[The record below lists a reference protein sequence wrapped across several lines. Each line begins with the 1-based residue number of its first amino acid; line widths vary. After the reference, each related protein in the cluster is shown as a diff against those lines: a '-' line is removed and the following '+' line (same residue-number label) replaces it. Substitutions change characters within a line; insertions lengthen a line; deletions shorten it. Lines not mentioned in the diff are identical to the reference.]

1 MNYVYHR
8 ARHVARL
15 CDVTVDVLRADVR
28 AGRLKAFKP
37 GREWLFTDENVTE
50 ARAYYRRR
58 RQSKVAV

>member
-8 ARHVARL
+8 AQHVARL
-15 CDVTVDVLRADVR
+15 CDVSVDTLRADVR

-37 GREWLFTDENVTE
+37 GREWLFTDENVDA

-58 RQSKVAV
+58 RRDKVAV